1 TSSPSIHPRISTMAS
16 SHTTL
21 TRLLT
26 PLLSTFRSSI
36 STLKPTSGA
45 ITTLPCRAFSSTP
58 TAHAGGFPS
67 GRPGGKSK
75 GPPKDPRI
83 KLIRYHMQHPKTPRP
98 LKLSR
103 MRALR
108 HWTIHRAWMLA
119 QRKRVEGEE
128 SELMRMYQSMHAACE
143 ELRLLDSPGTKDAG
157 RLYRIAME
165 KKGIFGHGGVPIE
178 YARAQTETP
187 AREAWNHT
195 WTR

>member
-1 TSSPSIHPRISTMAS
+1 MVSILHPTITTRPRNLSQALTRTTSLSQFYHPPIPTSKMAS

-26 PLLSTFRSSI
+26 PLISTFRSLSLN
-36 STLKPTSGA
+36 TLPKPTTSMQ
-45 ITTLPCRAFSSTP
+45 TTRPFSSTP
-58 TAHAGGFPS
+58 HPQAGLG
-67 GRPGGKSK
+67 GRPGGKGK

-119 QRKRVEGEE
+119 RRKRAEKEEG
-128 SELMRMYQSMHAACE
+128 ELMRYIYYPPNA
-143 ELRLLDSPGTKDAG
+143 LLYLLIWVEGIGDRGLSWG
-157 RLYRIAME
+157 
-165 KKGIFGHGGVPIE
+165 KG
-178 YARAQTETP
+178 
-187 AREAWNHT
+187 
-195 WTR
+195 

>member
-1 TSSPSIHPRISTMAS
+1 MAS
-16 SHTTL
+16 SHTSL

-26 PLLSTFRSSI
+26 PILSTFRSSMQI
-36 STLKPTSGA
+36 HTLKATTSA
-45 ITTLPCRAFSSTP
+45 IIPSRAFSSTP
-58 TAHAGGFPS
+58 NAQAGGHPS
-67 GRPGGKSK
+67 PRPGWKNK
-75 GPPKDPRI
+75 NVKDPRI

-128 SELMRMYQSMHAACE
+128 RELMRMYQSMHAACE
-143 ELRLLDSPGTKDAG
+143 ELRLLDPPGTKDAG

-187 AREAWNHT
+187 GREPWNHS